1 VKSRSYASKKRE
13 GFLEEKNKN
22 YIFSAAI
29 IIIKKIDKIYKKN
42 FFFIKKPKNY
52 RLVTA
57 RVRKTGKIYNYTI
70 FTIKDHFLLVYVIN
84 S

>member
-1 VKSRSYASKKRE
+1 VKSRSYASKKKE

-29 IIIKKIDKIYKKN
+29 IIIKKLVKYTRKTFLK
-42 FFFIKKPKNY
+42 KKPKNY